1 MQNQANSAMSKI
13 IVKIN
18 PTHVRDHLSHPVQ
31 SCEPIMCFI
40 SILKLSYIFPKDI
53 ISQNEHNFHLFGV
66 VDECGAVLGSLPP
79 GDGVVEGRVR
89 GVAAILREILGLFI
103 SASRMAIIA
112 FK

>member
-89 GVAAILREILGLFI
+89 GVAPILRRF
-103 SASRMAIIA
+103 
-112 FK
+112 

>member
-1 MQNQANSAMSKI
+1 MFKG
-13 IVKIN
+13 K
-18 PTHVRDHLSHPVQ
+18 DVQ
-31 SCEPIMCFI
+31 LTISDFCPKFSEGIMCFI

-89 GVAAILREILGLFI
+89 GVAPILRRF
-103 SASRMAIIA
+103 
-112 FK
+112 